1 MPAGAKSGK
10 VCMEKKGKNLAMLAK
25 TP

>member
-10 VCMEKKGKNLAMLAK
+10 VSMEKKGKNLAMLAK
-25 TP
+25 TL